1 MRAKYPKLEFD
12 RLKAYFGEPLVVS
25 CRHGEITILSPTIG
39 DIIAL
44 GESKFYSTLN
54 LFVANTTSY
63 RLFLWDLQLDWNEV
77 SDFELFCMIYKNIDP
92 EASKLL
98 FGDLDF
104 SLFEP
109 KVLNVDESTKRLVL
123 VNVEQNVEIDE
134 DVYQQIHQYFQ
145 MLFNMHPQE
154 DLTDDMR
161 LRKWW
166 IQKDQ
171 RERDRKEQAKNK
183 ADEKPYSIQPVISA
197 LVNHP
202 GFKYKLKELREVG
215 VAEFYDSVKRL
226 QIYEQSNALLHGI
239 YGGMISGKDIQPDSY
254 NFMREA

>member
-1 MRAKYPKLEFD
+1 MRAKYPQLEFD
-12 RLKAYFGEPLVVS
+12 RLKLYFGEPFTIP
-25 CRHGEITILSPTIG
+25 CRHGEITVLSPTIG

-77 SDFELFCMIYKNIDP
+77 SDFELFCMIFKNIDSD
-92 EASKLL
+92 ASKLL

-109 KVLNVDESTKRLVL
+109 KVLNVDETTKKLVL
-123 VNVEQNVEIDE
+123 VNAEQNVEIDE

-145 MLFNMHPQE
+145 LMFNMHPE
-154 DLTDDMR
+154 ELLTEEKRMKD
-161 LRKWW
+161 WW
-166 IQKDQ
+166 IAKDR
-171 RERDRKEQAKNK
+171 REQERKAKRR
-183 ADEKPYSIQPVISA
+183 ADEKQYSIQPIVSA

-202 GFKYKLKELREVG
+202 GFKYKLHELREVG

-239 YGGMISGKDIQPDSY
+239 YGGMISSKDIEPESY

>member
-1 MRAKYPKLEFD
+1 MRAKYPQLEFD
-12 RLKAYFGEPLVVS
+12 RLKMYFGEPLVIP
-25 CRHGEITILSPTIG
+25 CRHGEITVLSPTIG

-54 LFVANTTSY
+54 LLVANTTSY

-77 SDFELFCMIYKNIDP
+77 SDFELFCMIYKNIDSD
-92 EASKLL
+92 ASRLL

-109 KVLNVDESTKRLVL
+109 KVLNVDESTKKLIL
-123 VNVEQNVEIDE
+123 ANVEQNVEIDE

-145 MLFNMHPQE
+145 MMFNMHPE
-154 DLTDDMR
+154 ELLTKEKRMKD
-161 LRKWW
+161 WW
-166 IQKDQ
+166 IQKDR
-171 RERDRKEQAKNK
+171 REQDRKSKGK
-183 ADEKPYSIQPVISA
+183 ADEKKYSIQPIISA

-202 GFKYKLKELREVG
+202 GFKYKLQELREVG

-239 YGGMISGKDIQPDSY
+239 YGGMISSKDIEPESY

>member
-1 MRAKYPKLEFD
+1 MRAKYPQLEFD
-12 RLKAYFGEPLVVS
+12 RLKMYFGEPLVIP
-25 CRHGEITILSPTIG
+25 CRHGEITVLSPTIG
-39 DIIAL
+39 DIITL

-54 LFVANTTSY
+54 ILVANTTSY

-77 SDFELFCMIYKNIDP
+77 SDFELFCMIYKNIDSD
-92 EASKLL
+92 ASRLL

-109 KVLNVDESTKRLVL
+109 KVLNVDEATKKLVL
-123 VNVEQNVEIDE
+123 ANVEQNVEIDE

-145 MLFNMHPQE
+145 MMFNMHPEELLTQE
-154 DLTDDMR
+154 KRMKD
-161 LRKWW
+161 WW
-166 IQKDQ
+166 IAKDR
-171 RERDRKEQAKNK
+171 REQERKLKKK
-183 ADEKPYSIQPVISA
+183 ADEKPYSIQPIISA

-239 YGGMISGKDIQPDSY
+239 YGGMISSKDIEPESY

>member
-1 MRAKYPKLEFD
+1 MRAKYPQLDFD
-12 RLKAYFGEPLVVS
+12 RLKMYFGEPFVIP
-25 CRHGEITILSPTIG
+25 CRHGEITVLSPTIG
-39 DIIAL
+39 DIIVL

-54 LFVANTTSY
+54 LLVANTTSY

-92 EASKLL
+92 DASKLL

-109 KVLNVDESTKRLVL
+109 KVLNVDATTKKLIL
-123 VNVEQNVEIDE
+123 ANVEQNVEIDE

-145 MLFNMHPQE
+145 MMFNMHPE
-154 DLTDDMR
+154 ELLTEEKRMKD
-161 LRKWW
+161 WW
-166 IQKDQ
+166 IQKDR
-171 RERDRKEQAKNK
+171 REQDLKAKGD
-183 ADEKPYSIQPVISA
+183 ADEKKYSIQPIISS

-202 GFKYKLKELREVG
+202 GFKYKLQELREVG

-239 YGGMISGKDIQPDSY
+239 YGGMVSSKDIEPESY